1 MSKSYAR
8 YRRVGNCVGSNTSYY
23 RQRRRLYRA
32 RWKANMIRAFQKPE
46 VRITEILDFAPID
59 PEYDTIIDDVY
70 VHPEKEHKF
79 IDRWDEPT
87 GGSWYITSKDIKRYF
102 DSDEYLRR
110 YNGNYCVKGKNKVK
124 K

>member
-32 RWKANMIRAFQKPE
+32 RRKANMVRAFQRSE
-46 VRITEILDFAPID
+46 VKFPEILS
-59 PEYDTIIDDVY
+59 DTSINLGYYTTIDDVY

-87 GGSWYITSKDIKRYF
+87 DGSWYITSKDIKRYF
-102 DSDEYLRR
+102 DSSDYSRR
-110 YNGNYCVKGKNKVK
+110 HGNYCVKGKNKVK

>member
-32 RWKANMIRAFQKPE
+32 RWKANMVRAFQKPE
-46 VRITEILDFAPID
+46 VRITEILNFAPID
-59 PEYDTIIDDVY
+59 PEYDTTIDDVY

-79 IDRWDEPT
+79 INRWDEPT
-87 GGSWYITSKDIKRYF
+87 DGSWYITSKDIKRYF
-102 DSDEYLRR
+102 DSGVYSRR
-110 YNGNYCVKGKNKVK
+110 YGNYCVKGKNKVK

>member
-8 YRRVGNCVGSNTSYY
+8 YRRVGNCGGSNTSYY

-32 RWKANMIRAFQKPE
+32 RWKANMVRAFQRSE
-46 VRITEILDFAPID
+46 VKFPEILS
-59 PEYDTIIDDVY
+59 DTSINLDYYTTIDDVY

-87 GGSWYITSKDIKRYF
+87 DGSWYITSKDIKRYF
-102 DSDEYLRR
+102 DSGDYSRR
-110 YNGNYCVKGKNKVK
+110 YGNYCVKGKNKVK

>member
-32 RWKANMIRAFQKPE
+32 RWKANMVRAFQRSE
-46 VRITEILDFAPID
+46 VKFPEILS
-59 PEYDTIIDDVY
+59 DTSINLDYYTTIDDVY

-87 GGSWYITSKDIKRYF
+87 DGSWYITSKDIKRYF
-102 DSDEYLRR
+102 DSSDYSRR
-110 YNGNYCVKGKNKVK
+110 HGNYCVKGKNKVK

>member
-32 RWKANMIRAFQKPE
+32 RWKANMVRAFQRSE
-46 VRITEILDFAPID
+46 VKFPEILS
-59 PEYDTIIDDVY
+59 DTSINLDYYTTIDDVY

-87 GGSWYITSKDIKRYF
+87 DGSWYITSKDIKRYF
-102 DSDEYLRR
+102 DSGDYSRR
-110 YNGNYCVKGKNKVK
+110 HGNYCVKGKNKVK

>member
-32 RWKANMIRAFQKPE
+32 RWKANMVRAFRRSE
-46 VRITEILDFAPID
+46 VKISELLSDTPINL
-59 PEYDTIIDDVY
+59 EYYTTIDDVY

-79 IDRWDEPT
+79 IDRWEEPT
-87 GGSWYITSKDIKRYF
+87 DGRWHITSKDII
-102 DSDEYLRR
+102 EYYETGECLYRR
-110 YNGNYCVKGKNKVK
+110 GNYRVKGKNRVK

>member
-32 RWKANMIRAFQKPE
+32 RWKANMVRAFQRSE
-46 VRITEILDFAPID
+46 VKFPEILS
-59 PEYDTIIDDVY
+59 DTSINLDYYTTIDDVY

-87 GGSWYITSKDIKRYF
+87 DGSWYITSKDIKRYF
-102 DSDEYLRR
+102 DSGYYSRR
-110 YNGNYCVKGKNKVK
+110 YGNYCVKGKNKVK